1 MPTEFEARFL
11 IARPMPGTP
20 AVHEYLDSTSP
31 DIWID
36 RPRYALHTH
45 ESHARR
51 LAELRPGSF
60 VVNRE
65 EAIAFARGH

>member
-1 MPTEFEARFL
+1 MQTEFEARFL
-11 IARPMPGTP
+11 IARLMPGTP
-20 AVHEYLDSTSP
+20 AVREYLDCTSP

-36 RPRYALHTH
+36 RPRHALHTH

-60 VVNRE
+60 IVTRE
-65 EAIAFARGH
+65 DAIAFARGH